1 MHYTFQE
8 FDVND
13 KKLFLFAIALIVLP
27 LTLALFGGDRFRYPC
42 QDPDNW
48 EKDFCKMP
56 KCDVT
61 RTCPEHIFKGQRDP
75 RLGPPK
81 EAQNILAEQQ
91 IKPAALCPTPQ
102 QGVNCGK

>member
-1 MHYTFQE
+1 MH
-8 FDVND
+8 DR
-13 KKLFLFAIALIVLP
+13 KLFFAAIALLVLP
-27 LTLALFGGDRFRYPC
+27 LALAFCGGDRFRYPC

-48 EKDFCKMP
+48 DKDFCKPP

-81 EAQNILAEQQ
+81 PEGASVSTPAQ
-91 IKPAALCPTPQ
+91 CTTPT
-102 QGVNCGK
+102 QGANCGK